1 MMMNRI
7 SVAAF
12 LSLAVVLPVEAQWTV
27 VGEEGRMH
35 LSVDCQDGNQV
46 VVLALPCSSDIG
58 TGMFETI
65 WDGGRTERYNLREQ
79 DGRLYGS
86 SSSPEVMGLITKL
99 RQNQMVRVQVQADPE
114 DVVTDRIDLTGSS
127 RAIDSLP
134 CSMSDAE
141 IRRII
146 IRQSIARYSGSCACP
161 YNTDRGG
168 RRCGGRSAYSR
179 PGGASPLCYDRDV
192 SDAAVAAYRRRNN

>member
-1 MMMNRI
+1 MMMNR
-7 SVAAF
+7 VVLATF

-35 LSVDCQDGNQV
+35 LAVDCQDGNQV
-46 VVLALPCSSDIG
+46 VVLALPGSVAIR
-58 TGMFETI
+58 TGVFETV
-65 WDGGRTERYNLREQ
+65 WDGGMTERYNLREQ
-79 DGRLYGS
+79 NGRLYGS

-99 RQNQMVRVQVQADPE
+99 RQNQMVRVQVHTDPE

-127 RAIDSLP
+127 RGIDSLP
-134 CSMSDAE
+134 CSMSDVE
-141 IRRII
+141 IRRIL
-146 IRQSIARYSGSCACP
+146 IRQSIARYSGSCPCP
-161 YNTDRGG
+161 YNTDRAG